1 MWLTFMP
8 NEHCFPYK
16 FNHMVN
22 FTVWKFGFVLS
33 VVTAIFLKQ
42 LKQMIF
48 FQMLF
53 ALMAVGQI
61 KIH

>member
-1 MWLTFMP
+1 MP

-16 FNHMVN
+16 FNHKVN
-22 FTVWKFGFVLS
+22 FTVWKLGYVLS

-48 FQMLF
+48 FFQMLF
-53 ALMAVGQI
+53 ALIAVGQI
-61 KIH
+61 KIY